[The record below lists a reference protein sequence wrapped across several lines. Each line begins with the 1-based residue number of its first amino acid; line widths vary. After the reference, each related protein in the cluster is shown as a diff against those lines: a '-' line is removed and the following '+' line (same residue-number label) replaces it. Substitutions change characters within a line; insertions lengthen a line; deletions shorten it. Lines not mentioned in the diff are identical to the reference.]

1 MSSEETDI
9 LLATLISLLQPPIP
23 SHTDLLNAL
32 ADNDGNPEAAAR
44 SFARERGTERTQK
57 RKRATTDLEQWL
69 KLSDRDASDGRSSP
83 DAASSAHK
91 RSKPESY
98 NSQSTTVNS
107 SRQSKTPSTGHNS
120 NPPRLVN
127 LMSVLRDDSSSA
139 MTAVPRLPPLLLSS
153 PSMVAQH
160 TPCTLHYSV
169 LPQDLACELFYTM
182 LDAAQSWSR
191 NKWWLFDRLVES
203 PHRTSFF
210 ARTEAIDAHSNK
222 DSKWDES
229 VAEIW
234 KDAAQFWSV
243 LFTVPF

>member
-32 ADNDGNPEAAAR
+32 ADYDGNPEAAAR
-44 SFARERGTERTQK
+44 SLARERGTEPTQK

-69 KLSDRDASDGRSSP
+69 KLSDRDASDGRSS
-83 DAASSAHK
+83 ASSAHK
-91 RSKPESY
+91 RTRPDSY
-98 NSQSTTVNS
+98 NSQSTAANP
-107 SRQSKTPSTGHNS
+107 SRQNKTPSVGHNS

-127 LMSVLRDDSSSA
+127 LMSVLRDGSSSA
-139 MTAVPRLPPLLLSS
+139 MTAAPRLPPLLLSN

-182 LDAAQSWSR
+182 LDAAQGWSR

-210 ARTEAIDAHSNK
+210 ARTEGFDAHSK
-222 DSKWDES
+222 DPKSEES

-234 KDAAQFWSV
+234 KEAAQFWSV